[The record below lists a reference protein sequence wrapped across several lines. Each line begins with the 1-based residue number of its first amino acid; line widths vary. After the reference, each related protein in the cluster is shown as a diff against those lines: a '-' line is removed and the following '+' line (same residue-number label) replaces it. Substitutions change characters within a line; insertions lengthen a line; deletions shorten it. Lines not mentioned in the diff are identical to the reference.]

1 MVSSREHVSS
11 GSTTNLACLH
21 GFRECFNVTNSV
33 HRDEHGRGHA
43 YRYQQATEAGALGEK
58 DANCCPA
65 EMAPNQEVL
74 GPEQGLLS
82 L

>member
-1 MVSSREHVSS
+1 M
-11 GSTTNLACLH
+11 STEGDMPIGT
-21 GFRECFNVTNSV
+21 R
-33 HRDEHGRGHA
+33 
-43 YRYQQATEAGALGEK
+43 QATEAGALGEK